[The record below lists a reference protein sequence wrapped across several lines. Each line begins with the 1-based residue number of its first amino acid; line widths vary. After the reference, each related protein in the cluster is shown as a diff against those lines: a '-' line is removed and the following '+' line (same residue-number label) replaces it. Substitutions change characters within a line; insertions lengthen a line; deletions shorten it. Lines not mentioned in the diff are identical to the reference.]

1 MNKIKLL
8 GILALSSVVLGAC
21 SLLPNHSKGSSET
34 TEQVET
40 TSEAEATKE
49 KVTKDATILLDS
61 ILTQDDTKFKKIYGE
76 SYEKWSD
83 AVIAVQTSEKIKEDG
98 LSPAATYSVQWIKDF
113 QVETPEETVSG
124 FLKTRRGLFKKI
136 ENYEIKDV
144 TIDDSGNSATVTF
157 NSRKLHSLGLAS
169 AVRTV
174 LTELI
179 GGIDNLGKYNTA
191 GNTNADVKKFQTI
204 LSYWIFRHL
213 YHNDFNIYSNVD
225 SNLVKT
231 PYTSNDYDT
240 EIKLTK
246 DKDGNWLISQEDYK
260 TLTTELI
267 DRSEGYS
274 SITYDKPS
282 KKSDS
287 LEDEDKKE
295 TTEAKQDKSA
305 KDNKSSKDDKD
316 KKSKD
321 SKSKANV

>member
-1 MNKIKLL
+1 ML
-8 GILALSSVVLGAC
+8 GVLALSSVVLGAC
-21 SLLPNHSKGSSET
+21 SLLPSHSKGSSET

-144 TIDDSGNSATVTF
+144 TLDDSGNSATVTF

-213 YHNDFNIYSNVD
+213 YRNDFNIYSNVD

-295 TTEAKQDKSA
+295 TTEAKQDKST
-305 KDNKSSKDDKD
+305 KSDKSD

>member
-8 GILALSSVVLGAC
+8 GVLALSSVVLGAC
-21 SLLPNHSKGSSET
+21 SLLPNHSKGSSAT

-213 YHNDFNIYSNVD
+213 YRNDFSIYSNVD

-295 TTEAKQDKSA
+295 TTEAKQEKSS
-305 KDNKSSKDDKD
+305 KDNKSSKDD

>member
-8 GILALSSVVLGAC
+8 GVLALSSVVLGAC
-21 SLLPNHSKGSSET
+21 SLLPNHSKGSSAT

-113 QVETPEETVSG
+113 PVETPEETVSG

-191 GNTNADVKKFQTI
+191 GNTNADVKKF
-204 LSYWIFRHL
+204 
-213 YHNDFNIYSNVD
+213 
-225 SNLVKT
+225 
-231 PYTSNDYDT
+231 
-240 EIKLTK
+240 
-246 DKDGNWLISQEDYK
+246 
-260 TLTTELI
+260 
-267 DRSEGYS
+267 
-274 SITYDKPS
+274 
-282 KKSDS
+282 
-287 LEDEDKKE
+287 
-295 TTEAKQDKSA
+295 
-305 KDNKSSKDDKD
+305 
-316 KKSKD
+316 
-321 SKSKANV
+321 

>member
-8 GILALSSVVLGAC
+8 GVLALSSVVLGAC
-21 SLLPNHSKGSSET
+21 SLLPNHSKGSSAT

-260 TLTTELI
+260 TLTTELL

-274 SITYDKPS
+274 SITYDKPT

-295 TTEAKQDKSA
+295 TTEAKQDKST
-305 KDNKSSKDDKD
+305 KSDKSD